1 MKSTCQTST
10 KRDRFG
16 LTAFERTSLVAFLK
30 TETEGFD
37 LRQTFPEPRVFK
49 TNGIEL
55 SFPHPL
61 SMTLLHKR
69 IAKEF
74 LPGLVPTK
82 RELSMMAKYGST
94 SQQAGTVPPVD
105 SPSTRHALDRES
117 PNVSVKR
124 LALDENL
131 CRQWEI
137 QAANG
142 VYNESDTR
150 WLEMQLGL
158 AKQERENIRA
168 EQERKLRARL
178 AERLGKSPLL
188 PNLILSLAD
197 ALMGYGNG
205 AEYRNRENGGTY
217 LWLTDQKRMSV
228 LRLFSAMRDEEK
240 KMKEEETNEEFRKLV
255 RKKARRRR

>member
-1 MKSTCQTST
+1 MKSSCQAST

-16 LTAFERTSLVAFLK
+16 LTEPERTSLVAFLK
-30 TETEGFD
+30 TETEGAS
-37 LRQTFPEPRVFK
+37 LRETFPEPRVFK
-49 TNGIEL
+49 TNGTEL
-55 SFPHPL
+55 SFPTPL

-69 IAKEF
+69 LAKEF

-150 WLEMQLGL
+150 WLEMQMSL
-158 AKQERENIRA
+158 AKTERENLRA
-168 EQERKLRARL
+168 EAERKLRERLAARL
-178 AERLGKSPLL
+178 AKSPLL

-197 ALMGYGNG
+197 ALQGYGN
-205 AEYRNRENGGTY
+205 EPQFRNREAGGTY
-217 LWLTDQKRMSV
+217 LWLDDRKRMSV
-228 LRLFSAMRDEEK
+228 LRLFAAMGDEQK
-240 KMKEEETNEEFRKLV
+240 KMETEEREAEFREV
-255 RKKARRRR
+255 ARKKTRRGR